1 MSDIVFI
8 GDEMSAT
15 AYRLAGIAVI
25 VAGPEETVTVLD
37 EEISPDTNL
46 VLLASPHAAS
56 MSMEELSRRMREA
69 SPPLVVVEDAAGK
82 TALPDFVTMLRRRL
96 GVAT

>member
-8 GDEMSAT
+8 GDEVSAT

-25 VAGPEETVTVLD
+25 AVGPEETATVLD
-37 EEISPDTNL
+37 EEISPDAGL

-56 MSMEELSRRMREA
+56 MSMEELSRRMRHA
-69 SPPLVVVEDAAGK
+69 RPPLMVVEDVAGT